1 MSDEDVIKK
10 FSGDGFEAD
19 GSFQCKDPTKVEWF
33 PPAGTKLKVKMIK
46 NGTKVGAKIRLDLA
60 PNTFFQG
67 KQAIEAAT
75 YLVNGDTLVNAEKLV
90 FQPGLIADE
99 TVVMTTDPKT
109 TRQVMLHKVK
119 FGDGVEGDWTCP
131 DKS

>member
-10 FSGDGFEAD
+10 FSGNGFEAD
-19 GSFQCKDPTKVEWF
+19 GSFQCKDPTKFDWF
-33 PPAGTKLKVKMIK
+33 PPAGTKLKLDMVKT
-46 NGTKVGAKIRLDLA
+46 GTKVGAKIKIELL
-60 PNTFFQG
+60 PNTAFQG

-75 YLVNGDTLVNAEKLV
+75 YIVNGDSMVSAEELV
-90 FQPGLIADE
+90 FQPGLTAME
-99 TVVMTTDPKT
+99 TLVMTTDPKT
-109 TRQVMLHKVK
+109 SRRVMLHKVK